1 LIRKRCAVWRLKLVF
16 PDSESKE
23 ATEIERNKEEAV
35 ERREEKKE
43 EKTEVN

>member
-1 LIRKRCAVWRLKLVF
+1 LKPVF

-23 ATEIERNKEEAV
+23 ATGIKRNKEE
-35 ERREEKKE
+35 EGRKKGRKKKE